1 MTRIN
6 FIYELEQLNK
16 EFIAIGK
23 LLEESYDR
31 MVQAIDMLDKDI
43 AREVIEKDD
52 DFDDQNEKIT
62 SDCIALIVKQQ
73 PIAKDVRSVVAIMR
87 ASKEIEKMADNC
99 ENICEYII
107 MLCKQKEIDTP
118 ETLQKMIDL
127 TRKMVLAVIEN
138 FITKDMKE
146 NKEIINQEQTVNQQF
161 CALCE
166 ELICQMQEQASQIP
180 QLVDYLMIARS
191 IDRMAAHSVNIAKWI
206 RYIVTGQLHEI

>member
-127 TRKMVLAVIEN
+127 TRKMVLDVIEN

-166 ELICQMQEQASQIP
+166 KLICQMQEQASQIP